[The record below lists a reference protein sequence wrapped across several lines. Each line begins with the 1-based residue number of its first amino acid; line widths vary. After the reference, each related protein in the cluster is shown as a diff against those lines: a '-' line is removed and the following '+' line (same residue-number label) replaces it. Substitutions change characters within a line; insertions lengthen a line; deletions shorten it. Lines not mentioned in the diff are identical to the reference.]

1 MCCRH
6 DITKYIWTPYILYC
20 VLENVSKSKQ
30 TILETILYYVFLPQL
45 AEKLDDKI
53 ENVAN
58 YIKKW
63 QNNLYTQ
70 LTDVEVS
77 KCWY

>member
-1 MCCRH
+1 M
-6 DITKYIWTPYILYC
+6 LYC

-30 TILETILYYVFLPQL
+30 NILGPILYYVFLPQL

-58 YIKKW
+58 
-63 QNNLYTQ
+63 
-70 LTDVEVS
+70 
-77 KCWY
+77 

>member
-30 TILETILYYVFLPQL
+30 TILETIFYVFLPQL

>member
-6 DITKYIWTPYILYC
+6 DVTKYIWTPYILYC

-30 TILETILYYVFLPQL
+30 TILGAIVYYVFLPQL

-58 YIKKW
+58 YTKKMA
-63 QNNLYTQ
+63 
-70 LTDVEVS
+70 
-77 KCWY
+77 K

>member
-30 TILETILYYVFLPQL
+30 TILETILCYVFLPQL
-45 AEKLDDKI
+45 AEKLDDNI

>member
-6 DITKYIWTPYILYC
+6 DVTKYIWTPYILYC

-30 TILETILYYVFLPQL
+30 NILGPILYYVFLPQL

-58 YIKKW
+58 
-63 QNNLYTQ
+63 
-70 LTDVEVS
+70 
-77 KCWY
+77 